1 MRAIN
6 AIDGVRKSCIAQC
19 TVLQI
24 AGWTKNKTQKVNHEL
39 LIDWVRSSQIWKKKK
54 LALGRDTHFEKVNNK
69 GSGFKT

>member
-6 AIDGVRKSCIAQC
+6 AIEGVRKSCIAQF

-39 LIDWVRSSQIWKKKK
+39 LIDWVRSSQTWKKKK
-54 LALGRDTHFEKVNNK
+54 LALGQDPHFEKHNE
-69 GSGFKT
+69 